1 MKSISRMTFVFAIA
15 LYLAVA
21 FAAAQ
26 NVPNPVISLIGTTPS
41 KFGGKEFTQYIY
53 SVANANAY
61 PAEMFAAAPD
71 LPPCG
76 KNTKSS
82 RTWID
87 VFDQRG
93 NRLYGFCAFT
103 KPADLEKIWFTLES
117 GVTPPSYIYIQLHD
131 RKTDTKYKSNLAD
144 TVP

>member
-1 MKSISRMTFVFAIA
+1 MRMYEIEIVNRVEFANE
-15 LYLAVA
+15 L
-21 FAAAQ
+21 
-26 NVPNPVISLIGTTPS
+26 
-41 KFGGKEFTQYIY
+41 FTA
-53 SVANANAY
+53 S
-61 PAEMFAAAPD
+61 PD